1 MKQSMILGCAAAAV
15 AGVFVVW
22 QIDKPAT
29 EMASVAAAAA
39 APPAMRVMY
48 VAVPTAT
55 CSDGPAGTGKTVSKL
70 ALGDQINIVAEK
82 AGWSE
87 TEFGTGLRCWTTSA
101 ALSPDRPTRSAP
113 PRKRADAV
121 PAYVS
126 SNGGSAPD
134 QGPPAGSGMPTRKH
148 VSTRDY
154 YSGCNAVRAAGAAP
168 LYRGEPGYRP
178 EMDGD
183 GDGVACEPVRR

>member
-22 QIDKPAT
+22 QIDKPAS
-29 EMASVAAAAA
+29 ELASVATAA

-48 VAVPTAT
+48 VAVPTAR
-55 CSDGPAGTGKTVSKL
+55 CSDGAAGTGKTVSKL

-87 TEFGTGLRCWTTSA
+87 AEFGTGLRCWTTSA
-101 ALSPDRPTRSAP
+101 ALSPDRPNRSAP

-126 SNGGSAPD
+126 SNGGRAPD
-134 QGPPAGSGMPTRKH
+134 QGSPAGSGMPAQKRANTL
-148 VSTRDY
+148 TY

-168 LYRGEPGYRP
+168 LYRGQPGYRP